1 MCPIGTFLFGHKC
14 PNGTHLIKRTGN
26 FGQECPKRNVPDGQR
41 GNKMFE
47 TWEELEN
54 SIIDCNKCKLCKTRK
69 NIVFGTGNKNA
80 DIMFIG
86 EGPGA
91 DEDMQGEPFVG
102 RAGRLMNMGFGIVGI
117 KREDVYIANIVKCR
131 PPANRNPEDDEAF
144 SCLNYLRN
152 QVMLVKPKIIV
163 LLGSVALKNILGK
176 EYGITASR
184 GKWVEKK
191 GIRYMPTWHP
201 AALLRDETKKV
212 DFIND
217 LKLVLD
223 ITNRI

>member
-1 MCPIGTFLFGHKC
+1 
-14 PNGTHLIKRTGN
+14 
-26 FGQECPKRNVPDGQR
+26 
-41 GNKMFE
+41 MFE
-47 TWEELEN
+47 TWEELEE
-54 SIIDCNKCKLCKTRK
+54 SIKGCNKCKLCKPRQ
-69 NIVFGTGNKNA
+69 NIVFGVGNKNA

-91 DEDMQGEPFVG
+91 DEDRLGEPFVG
-102 RAGRLMNMGFGIVGI
+102 RAGKLMNMAFQAIGL
-117 KREDVYIANIVKCR
+117 KRNEVYIANIVKCR
-131 PPANRNPEDDEAF
+131 PPANRNPEEDEAF

-201 AALLRDETKKV
+201 AALLRDETKKI

-217 LKLVLD
+217 LKLVLKS
-223 ITNRI
+223 R